1 MGFAADARV
10 ARGCAGPGPER
21 TCIVALE
28 VEELPDPALL
38 RRRTIDGSSGFL
50 SDSRLV
56 ALAALL
62 LLSVAC
68 EIARNHIAAY
78 RPLT

>member
-1 MGFAADARV
+1 MGLAADARV

-38 RRRTIDGSSGFL
+38 RRRTIDGSS
-50 SDSRLV
+50 D
-56 ALAALL
+56 
-62 LLSVAC
+62 LLSGAQDLTS
-68 EIARNHIAAY
+68 EALMSMSAAY
-78 RPLT
+78 FT